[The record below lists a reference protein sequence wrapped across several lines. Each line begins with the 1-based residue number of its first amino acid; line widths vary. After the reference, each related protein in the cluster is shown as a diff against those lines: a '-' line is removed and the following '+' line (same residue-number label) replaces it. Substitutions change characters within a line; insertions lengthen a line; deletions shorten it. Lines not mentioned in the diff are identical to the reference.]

1 MKKRI
6 LLTICII
13 AMLML
18 ALAIVSSAEAPAMYI
33 EFGARFPGSDEYV
46 SVYTQNAESSSNP
59 KIDFAG
65 SKFYSDA
72 DFTTEV
78 DMSTATGIDF
88 SVTKTYVNGAE
99 GKAVTRMVKPSDPFT
114 NCVEVKWFLEG
125 MPTVSYNGSF
135 FQNWTGL
142 KYFDFG
148 NATAI
153 NDNTFQNCGFES
165 ITIPASI
172 TSIGGSAFKD
182 CLSLKSVKFEGTIS
196 KYNNG
201 ATFRGCTALTSVDIG
216 PNTSIGNGMFY
227 GCTKITDFNLEG
239 ITSIGSQAFRETSL
253 TSLFIPKE
261 ITSIGGEAYCN
272 CKSLTSVVFE
282 EGFSG
287 TLGSSAFMGTS
298 ALTTLTLVEGIKEI
312 PSQCF
317 WNAGSKSV
325 IEKVTLP
332 DSVETLKGRAFN
344 GSTIKVLEIRET
356 SNLKSITGDA
366 FAGMKQMVSIYLP
379 TGVVISCDNL
389 FQYCHKLEKLEN
401 FENVKFNVSSYG
413 ENVFPG
419 STFYEC
425 LALKEIKIPN
435 TVTAIAGTSFRYYAV
450 EKIYIPASVTSIN
463 SGWLNDTTHMP
474 KTATFFYC
482 GTDANKLLSL
492 TDDGT
497 GVVSTRLASMI
508 ENGSVAEYKGMSAT
522 YDSGVIVYNVNGCD
536 VYYGG
541 IHTLD
546 EEKSNPC
553 AGICANCKEVQLASS
568 PVHSYVTTI
577 NYANGYTKTGI
588 KTQTCQNTGCAH
600 ENGYDTDVDA
610 VVDFR
615 GVSVKESG
623 DALTF
628 GYVINYNALDELVKI
643 TGKEVELGFVA
654 GVKSF
659 ISGEVYGNE
668 NAVTASVV
676 TWKVETEEVKNEA
689 VYANADFILR
699 GTWDKN
705 VDLDGDKIAETEVK
719 NVEFYMAGYLATN
732 GAVSYLNASDSFL
745 SPDVVTY
752 NMCSSME

>member
-1 MKKRI
+1 MKKI
-6 LLTICII
+6 IFTLCIV
-13 AMLML
+13 AMLICTF
-18 ALAIVSSAEAPAMYI
+18 AIISSAETPAKYI
-33 EFGARFPGSDEYV
+33 EFGAKFPGSNDYIT
-46 SVYTQNAESSSNP
+46 VYTENAESTGNP
-59 KIDFAG
+59 KIDFANK
-65 SKFYSDA
+65 KFYSDVE
-72 DFTTEV
+72 FTNEV
-78 DMSTATGIDF
+78 DMSTAIGIDF

-99 GKAVTRMVKPSDPFT
+99 GNAVTRMVKPSSPFV
-114 NCVEVKWFLEG
+114 NCVEVKWFLAG
-125 MPTVSYNGSF
+125 MPKISYEGSF
-135 FQNWTGL
+135 FKGWTGL
-142 KYFDFG
+142 KSFDFG

-153 NDNTFQNCGFES
+153 ADNTFEGCGLES
-165 ITIPASI
+165 VTIPASI
-172 TSIGGSAFKD
+172 TSIGGSAFRE
-182 CLSLKSVKFEGTIS
+182 CLSLKSVKFEGVIE

-201 ATFRGCTALTSVDIG
+201 NTFYKCTNLETVDLG
-216 PNTSIGNGMFY
+216 PNTTIGNGLLN

-239 ITSIGSQAFRETSL
+239 ITSIGSQAFKETSL

-261 ITSIGGEAYCN
+261 ITSIGGEAFAS
-272 CKSLTSVVFE
+272 CKSITSVVFE

-366 FAGMKQMVSIYLP
+366 FAGMKQLTSIYLP

-389 FQYCHKLEKLEN
+389 FQYCHKLEKVEN
-401 FENVKFNVSSYG
+401 FENVKFNISSYG
-413 ENVFPG
+413 ENVFHG

-435 TVTAIAGTSFRYYAV
+435 TVTAIAGTAFRYYAV

-463 SGWLNDTTHMP
+463 SGWLNDTTHVP
-474 KTATFFYC
+474 KTVTFFYC

-492 TDDGT
+492 TDDGS
-497 GVVSTRLASMI
+497 GVVSTRLSSMI
-508 ENGSVAEYKGMSAT
+508 ENGNVTGYKGMKET

-553 AGICANCKEVQLASS
+553 AGICANCKEVQLASN
-568 PVHSYVTTI
+568 PVHNYITTI
-577 NYANGYTKTGI
+577 AYANGYTKTGI
-588 KTQTCQNTGCAH
+588 KTQTCQNAGCAH

-628 GYVINYNALDELVKI
+628 GYAINYNALDELVKI

-699 GTWDKN
+699 GMWDKN
-705 VDLDGDKIAETEVK
+705 VDLDGDKIAEIDAK

-732 GAVSYLNASDSFL
+732 GAVSYLNASDIFL

-752 NMCSSME
+752 NMCNSME